1 MSFTRVAG
9 CRVCKKCMA
18 VRPVDE
24 FGLQAEHKRLARYCD
39 RCFMAADASP
49 QGGMY
54 TCRYCRGRKP
64 IDEFGFA
71 ETGSRKKACRECQ
84 RPKRAKGEPRPTPPP
99 RRTGEDEI
107 LGGYRPSMELLR
119 RPLR

>member
-18 VRPVDE
+18 VKPVDE

-39 RCFMAADASP
+39 RCFMAADATP
-49 QGGMY
+49 QVGMY

-71 ETGSRKKACRECQ
+71 ETGSRKKACRE
-84 RPKRAKGEPRPTPPP
+84 PRPPPPP